1 MISRQVFFLVLCA
14 CLLFSHRVGYAEATS
29 PLSIEASGVYEKG
42 EPIVSFRVTNMSHA
56 PLVINASA
64 LPWGDRY
71 SVLLVV
77 IVRNTEEAL
86 HAHYPVSDVFF
97 ETPIRL
103 DANESKL
110 GEIALSSHFGDVS
123 ARLRKSD
130 LFVFWIYEPKSADGV
145 RLGQYGGW
153 LMFPKTKAK

>member
-1 MISRQVFFLVLCA
+1 MTSQKVVFLILCA
-14 CLLFSHRVGYAEATS
+14 FLLYTVGYAEATS
-29 PLSIEASGVYEKG
+29 PLSIEASGVYQKG
-42 EPIVSFRVTNMSHA
+42 EPAVSFRVTNLSPA

-71 SVLLVV
+71 SVLLVI

-103 DANESKL
+103 DAKESKL

-123 ARLRKSD
+123 ARLKQSD
-130 LFVFWIYEPKSADGV
+130 LFVFWVYEPKSADGV
-145 RLGQYGGW
+145 TLGQYGGW